1 MYEKWRGPH
10 PVKAIILAVILA
22 IIPSWTMAG
31 DQQFFAL
38 GDVRLELGGMIKECV
53 LGYRT
58 YGILNEARS
67 NAVLFPTWY
76 TGTSQELEPFIGPG
90 KMLDT
95 SRYFVIGVDSFGN
108 GISSSPSNSPHQKG
122 RSFPEFTI
130 GDMVRA
136 QVRLASEKF
145 GITRLHAV
153 AGISMGGLQAYYWA
167 AAFPGSVRKV
177 VAITGTPRPTAYD
190 LLLFGT
196 QLALLDGDHAGTGW
210 DTVSLR
216 AVTGLNAM
224 AANTP
229 ARFNS
234 LTGRDGLTSRVEKDE
249 DIFRKKDPLDL
260 ASQMKALIRHD
271 IYTLPEAKANIAR
284 LDRSSMLSVI
294 SKQDRMVNP
303 GPATQFAASTGTASA
318 VFDSD
323 CGHYIFQCEYAAIT
337 TIVSEF
343 LQKP

>member
-1 MYEKWRGPH
+1 MYKRWRGPH
-10 PVKAIILAVILA
+10 PVKAIIIAVMLALL
-22 IIPSWTMAG
+22 PSWAVAG
-31 DQQFFAL
+31 GQQFIDLSDF
-38 GDVRLELGGMIKECV
+38 RLESGGVIKECV
-53 LGYRT
+53 LGFRT
-58 YGILNEARS
+58 YGTLNETRS

-76 TGTSQELEPFIGPG
+76 AGTSQELEAFIGPG

-136 QVRLASEKF
+136 QVRLTSEKF
-145 GITRLHAV
+145 GIARLHAV

-167 AAFPGSVRKV
+167 AAYPGAVGKII
-177 VAITGTPRPTAYD
+177 AITGTPRPTAYD
-190 LLLFGT
+190 LLFFGT
-196 QLALLDGDHAGTGW
+196 QLALLEGDHAGRGW
-210 DTVSLR
+210 DAVSLR

-234 LTGRDGLTSRVEKDE
+234 LTSRESLTSRVEKDE
-249 DIFRKKDPLDL
+249 GVFRTKDPLDL

-271 IYTLPEAKANIAR
+271 IYTLPGAKENIAR
-284 LDRSSMLSVI
+284 FDRSSMLSVI
-294 SKQDRMVNP
+294 SKQDRMVEP
-303 GPATQFAASTGTASA
+303 VPAAQFAASTGTAS
-318 VFDSD
+318 VVLDSD

-337 TIVSEF
+337 ALVAQF
-343 LQKP
+343 LEKP